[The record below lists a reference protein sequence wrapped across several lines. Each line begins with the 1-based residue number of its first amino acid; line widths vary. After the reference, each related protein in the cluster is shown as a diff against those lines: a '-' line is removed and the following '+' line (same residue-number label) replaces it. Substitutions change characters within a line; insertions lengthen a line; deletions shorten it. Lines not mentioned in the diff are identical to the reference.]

1 MLELLIKGG
10 WLTIPILLCSVA
22 GLGIFLERLI
32 SYYRLEIESV
42 ELLEKVTRAVR
53 ENNIQTALRITTGNN
68 TPMGRLLASGLSV
81 SRENRA
87 VLETVLDHA
96 IAQEIRDVSHYLP
109 ALATIGTMAP
119 LLGLLGTVV
128 GMIKAFM
135 VVEEAGGQVDASL
148 LAGGI
153 WEAMLT
159 TAFGLSVAL
168 PAMIGHNYLIS
179 RVDAIEARLE
189 YGAIQLVKAFSRP
202 DRRHAELDQG

>member
-10 WLTIPILLCSVA
+10 WLTLPILLCSVA
-22 GLGIFLERLI
+22 GLGIFLERI
-32 SYYRLEIESV
+32 INYYRLKIESAG
-42 ELLEKVTRAVR
+42 LLEEVTGAVR
-53 ENNIQTALRITTGNN
+53 KNDFQTALSVTAGNN
-68 TPMGRLLASGLSV
+68 TPMGRILASGLSV
-81 SRENRA
+81 SHEDRA

-96 IAQEIRDVSHYLP
+96 IGQEIRDISRYLP
-109 ALATIGTMAP
+109 ALASIRNVAP

-128 GMIKAFM
+128 GMIKAFI

-189 YGAIQLVKAFSRP
+189 YGAIQLVKACSRP
-202 DRRHAELDQG
+202 DRRQAEVDRG